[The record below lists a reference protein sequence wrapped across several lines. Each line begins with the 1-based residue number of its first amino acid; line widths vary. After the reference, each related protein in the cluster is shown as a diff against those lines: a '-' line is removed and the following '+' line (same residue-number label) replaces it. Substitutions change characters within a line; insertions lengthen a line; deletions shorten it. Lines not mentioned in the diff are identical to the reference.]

1 MDGIKKSLGIILLRA
16 GLISLVFGV
25 ASAWAATETWFD
37 SDYDTTKSLLDASV
51 HTQSRVFATCAV
63 AHEFT
68 ALIEASE
75 GASAGSSESEQLV
88 NGSKLASAIVFVF
101 DLFGQKGTPSPQQ
114 FQATWDMAKVAMES
128 NYTTIG
134 TSIMAKLERD
144 AENTLKEFMPT
155 YKHCLD
161 LRDEQQT
168 QINFWREI
176 LGSGLITAP

>member
-1 MDGIKKSLGIILLRA
+1 MSDISKRFSGIALRA
-16 GLISLVFGV
+16 SLISLFFGAV
-25 ASAWAATETWFD
+25 SLSAATETWFD
-37 SDYDTTKSLLDASV
+37 ADYDTTKSFLEASV

-75 GASAGSSESEQLV
+75 GASAGSAESEQLV

-101 DLFGQKGTPSPQQ
+101 DLFGQKSTPSPQQ
-114 FQATWDMAKVAMES
+114 FQATWGMAKVAMES
-128 NYTTIG
+128 NYTTIS
-134 TSIMAKLERD
+134 TSVMAKLERD
-144 AENTLKEFMPT
+144 TENTLKEFMPT

-168 QINFWREI
+168 QVNFWREI
-176 LGSGLITAP
+176 LGSGLVTTP